1 MKQLAAH
8 DPESV
13 SLYNRELMSAYK
25 QAAFEIF
32 IAVLLLVAIYIINH
46 GFLSLILAFLAVKIY
61 YSWDKIDL
69 IRKGKVTYFKVEEWD
84 NL

>member
-32 IAVLLLVAIYIINH
+32 IAALLIVAIYIINH

-61 YSWDKIDL
+61 YSWDRIDL

>member
-25 QAAFEIF
+25 KAAFEIF
-32 IAVLLLVAIYIINH
+32 IAVLLIVAIYIINH
-46 GFLSLILAFLAVKIY
+46 GFLSLILAFLVVKIY
-61 YSWDKIDL
+61 YSWDRIDL
-69 IRKGKVTYFKVEEWD
+69 IRNGKVTYFKVEEWD

>member
-13 SLYNRELMSAYK
+13 ALYNRELMSAYK

-32 IAVLLLVAIYIINH
+32 IAVLLLVAIQIAQIV
-46 GFLSLILAFLAVKIY
+46 LSNIARML
-61 YSWDKIDL
+61 
-69 IRKGKVTYFKVEEWD
+69 
-84 NL
+84 